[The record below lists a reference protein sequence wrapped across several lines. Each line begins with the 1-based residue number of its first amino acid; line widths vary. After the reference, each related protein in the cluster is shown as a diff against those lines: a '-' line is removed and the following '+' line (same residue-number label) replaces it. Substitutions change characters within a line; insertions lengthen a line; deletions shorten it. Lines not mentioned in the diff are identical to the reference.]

1 MYVFA
6 DLRFTSSEPLMNAD
20 MWFVVHSPRGAITIH
35 HSHAPHEPRSLRS
48 PRFPFRAVTFAEG
61 METTLV
67 LIKPGGVQ
75 RNLIGE
81 ITRRVEARG
90 LKVVGLKLMHA
101 SREIVEEHYGEH
113 RGKGFFEDVVNYL
126 QSGPVIAMAVEGVNA
141 VKAIRAMMG
150 ATNPVDAT
158 PGTIRGDFALTIDDN
173 LTHSS
178 SDPEAAARELKLW
191 FPEGTVA

>member
-1 MYVFA
+1 
-6 DLRFTSSEPLMNAD
+6 
-20 MWFVVHSPRGAITIH
+20 
-35 HSHAPHEPRSLRS
+35 
-48 PRFPFRAVTFAEG
+48 

-67 LIKPGGVQ
+67 LIKPGGVE

-81 ITRRVEARG
+81 ITRRIEARS
-90 LKVVGLKLMHA
+90 LKIVGLKLMHA

-113 RGKGFFEDVVNYL
+113 RGKGFFNDVVNYL
-126 QSGPVIAMAVEGVNA
+126 QSGPVVAMAVQGTNA

-150 ATNPVDAT
+150 ATNPVDAA

-178 SDPEAAARELKLW
+178 SDPEAAERELKLW
-191 FPEGTVA
+191 FPEGVVS

>member
-1 MYVFA
+1 
-6 DLRFTSSEPLMNAD
+6 
-20 MWFVVHSPRGAITIH
+20 
-35 HSHAPHEPRSLRS
+35 
-48 PRFPFRAVTFAEG
+48 

-81 ITRRVEARG
+81 ITRRIEARG

-101 SREIVEEHYGEH
+101 SREVVEEHYGEH

-126 QSGPVIAMAVEGVNA
+126 LSGPSVAMAVEGVNA

-158 PGTIRGDFALTIDDN
+158 PGTVRGDLALSIDDN

-191 FPEGTVA
+191 FPEGTVS